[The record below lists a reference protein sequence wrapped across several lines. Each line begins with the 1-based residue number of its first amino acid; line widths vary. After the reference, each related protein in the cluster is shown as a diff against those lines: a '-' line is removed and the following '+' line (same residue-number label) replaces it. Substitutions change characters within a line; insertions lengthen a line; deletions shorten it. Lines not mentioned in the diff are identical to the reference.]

1 MSVYRKLNEARQKF
15 HAIKLEKTG
24 HNKFSG
30 YYYFTLADFLVP
42 ALKVFNDVGLCAVVS
57 FDADRAQMTIR
68 DIDKPE
74 DFILIQSPMGSA
86 ELKGCH
92 VVQNIGAVETYQRR
106 YLWCAALEIV
116 EHDALDMTADT
127 TEGDADKKPRTG
139 VAADVLATSPALKP
153 DERMYLDELA
163 AEIKELFKQEDG
175 PRLCFERIE
184 KDRLDDIQKIY
195 LATKLPSNV
204 RNPIKAYS
212 QQYHA
217 SKHAPKKEP
226 A

>member
-1 MSVYRKLNEARQKF
+1 VNVYKKLNEARRKF

-42 ALKVFNDVGLCAVVS
+42 ALSVFYDVGLLAVVS
-57 FDADRAQMTIR
+57 FDAERAHMTIR

-74 DFILIQSPMGSA
+74 DVILIQSPMGSA
-86 ELKGCH
+86 DLKGCH

-116 EHDALDMTADT
+116 EHDALDATVK
-127 TEGDADKKPRTG
+127 TEKKERTG
-139 VAADVLATSPALKP
+139 VAADVLAQGPALTPEELK
-153 DERMYLDELA
+153 YLDELA
-163 AEIKELFKQEDG
+163 AEVLDLFKLTDG
-175 PRLCFERIE
+175 AKLCFERVE
-184 KDRLDDIQKIY
+184 RDKLDDMQKVY
-195 LATKLPSNV
+195 LSSRLPSNV
-204 RNPIKAYS
+204 RNPIKKYS

-217 SKHAPKKEP
+217 SKKEQT

>member
-1 MSVYRKLNEARQKF
+1 MSVYRKLNEAREKF

-42 ALKVFNDVGLCAVVS
+42 ALKVFNEVGLCAVVS
-57 FDADRAQMTIR
+57 FDAERAQMTIR

-74 DFILIQSPMGSA
+74 DFILIHSPMGSA

-116 EHDALDMTADT
+116 EHDALDETVKTGKA
-127 TEGDADKKPRTG
+127 KTG
-139 VAADVLATSPALKP
+139 VAADVLAQGPALSA
-153 DERMYLDELA
+153 DEMRYLDELS
-163 AEIKELFKQEDG
+163 AEVLDLFKLPEGD
-175 PRLCFERIE
+175 RLCFERVERE
-184 KDRLDDIQKIY
+184 KLDDMQKVY
-195 LATKLPSNV
+195 LSSRLPSNV
-204 RNPIKAYS
+204 RNPIKKYS

-217 SKHAPKKEP
+217 NKQRTP